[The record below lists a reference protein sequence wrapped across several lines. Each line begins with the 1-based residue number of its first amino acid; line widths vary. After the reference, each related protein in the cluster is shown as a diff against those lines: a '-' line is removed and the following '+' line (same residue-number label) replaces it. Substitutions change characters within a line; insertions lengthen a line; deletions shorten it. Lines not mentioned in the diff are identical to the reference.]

1 MGKVYSVDEAR
12 KKLEHFCAYQD
23 RCHAEVSAKLRDM
36 GMIREAIDV
45 IMTRLIQDNYLNE
58 ERFARSFARG
68 KHRIKG
74 WGIPRITSEL
84 KIRHISAANIKA
96 ALSEIQPDDYQE
108 NFTRLSE
115 KKWETTI
122 EKDLLKKKKKVADFL
137 LRKGFEHQLVLDK
150 IHQLA
155 KS

>member
-12 KKLEHFCAYQD
+12 RKLEHFCAYQD

-45 IMTRLIQDNYLNE
+45 IMTSLIQHNYLNE

-68 KHRIKG
+68 KHRIKD

-84 KIRHISAANIKA
+84 KLRHISAANIKA
-96 ALSEIQPDDYQE
+96 ALSEIEPDDYHE
-108 NFTRLSE
+108 NFDKLAER
-115 KKWETTI
+115 KWETTS
-122 EKDLLKKKKKVADFL
+122 EPNQLKKKKKVADFL
-137 LRKGFEHQLVLDK
+137 LRKGFESQLVLDK
-150 IHQLA
+150 IHQMA

>member
-1 MGKVYSVDEAR
+1 MSKVYSVEEAR
-12 KKLEHFCAYQD
+12 KKMEYFCSYQD
-23 RCHAEVSAKLRDM
+23 RCHAEVSARLRDM
-36 GMIREAIDV
+36 GMISQAIDV
-45 IMTRLIQDNYLNE
+45 IMTKLIQDNYLNE

-84 KIRHISAANIKA
+84 KLRSISLANIKA
-96 ALSEIQPDDYQE
+96 ALTEIPADDYHE
-108 NFTRLSE
+108 NFDKLAE
-115 KKWETTI
+115 KKWQTTL

-137 LRKGFEHQLVLDK
+137 LRKGFESQLVLDK
-150 IHQLA
+150 IHQLG